1 LCAGLTVDS
10 LAKQPIPSNLTSG
23 NYACNASCTN
33 QPRYTF
39 CGANEPV
46 RADCNSMLDVLIG
59 GCKATVFC
67 SQIIKPTQPDV
78 GTDGNP
84 PAVLVADATTSKVA
98 VPNPRDAYSSYFR
111 YYSVRAHLTNNRP

>member
-1 LCAGLTVDS
+1 M
-10 LAKQPIPSNLTSG
+10 P
-23 NYACNASCTN
+23 
-33 QPRYTF
+33 
-39 CGANEPV
+39 
-46 RADCNSMLDVLIG
+46 MLDVLIG

-111 YYSVRAHLTNNRP
+111 YYSVRAHQTNNRP